1 MTEVRNLDNRK
12 VCVIEDN
19 KIIIAIKG
27 VETIIIIKKDKTL
40 DVEHRRVKA

>member
-19 KIIIAIKG
+19 KIIIVIKG
-27 VETIIIIKKDKTL
+27 VETIIIIKNDNTL
-40 DVEHRRVKA
+40 DVKHRRIKA